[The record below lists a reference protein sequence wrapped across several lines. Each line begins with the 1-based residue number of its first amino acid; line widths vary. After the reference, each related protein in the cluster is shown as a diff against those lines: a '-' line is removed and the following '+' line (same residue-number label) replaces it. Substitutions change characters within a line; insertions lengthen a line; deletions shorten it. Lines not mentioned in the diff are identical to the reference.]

1 MPRILRPYRTNRTGR
16 APRHALSEPLRAA
29 AARLLLALL
38 LLGVTTAPILAQSEG
53 ELRLSMRRD
62 WGYGGF
68 GEIQGLF
75 TLSARGPDDLARV
88 VFLIDGEPIGEDV
101 EAPFALQFN
110 TDSYPTGPRTLS
122 AIGYTQAGREL
133 RSNQIQTKFVP
144 AGRATETLVTVILP
158 LVGLVVLVVVLALV
172 VSVRLTRRRGSVPLG
187 QPRNYGTSGGAICPK
202 CGRPFALSLLSLNL
216 LTHKLSPC
224 PHCGKWVRV
233 RPQPLPAL
241 RAAEAAELEGV
252 RGPALPGELS
262 DAEKLRRQLE
272 ESRYVDM

>member
-1 MPRILRPYRTNRTGR
+1 VPRPVRIHTRNHTAG
-16 APRHALSEPLRAA
+16 APQRAA
-29 AARLLLALL
+29 AVGLLLALL
-38 LLGVTTAPILAQSEG
+38 LLGSTTVPTLAQSEG
-53 ELRLSMRRD
+53 DLRLSMRRD

-101 EAPFALQFN
+101 EPPFALQFN
-110 TDSYPTGPRTLS
+110 TASYPTGPRTLS

-133 RSNQIQTKFVP
+133 NSNEIQTKFVP
-144 AGRATETLVTVILP
+144 ASRTTEALMTIVLP

-172 VSVRLTRRRGSVPLG
+172 ISTRLTRRRGSVPLG
-187 QPRNYGTSGGAICPK
+187 QPRNYGASGGAICPK
-202 CGRPFALSLLSLNL
+202 CERPFALSLLSLNL
-216 LTHKLSPC
+216 LTHKLSLC

-233 RPQPLPAL
+233 RSRPLPEL

-252 RGPALPGELS
+252 NEAMPREALS
-262 DAEKLRRQLE
+262 DAEKLRQQLE
-272 ESRYVDM
+272 ESRYIDV